1 MSGYAILEIGGK
13 QHRVCVGE
21 NVRVDFMANRKVGER
36 FDIGTVLMV
45 GGESYKIGTPHVAGA
60 SVSCTVTAG
69 GDGEAVKGEKVRVF
83 KKKRRKGFTKTI
95 GHRQQYTEISIDTI
109 KA

>member
-1 MSGYAILEIGGK
+1 MTGYAILEIGGK
-13 QHRVCVGE
+13 QHRVMAGE
-21 NVRVDFMANRKVGER
+21 NLRVDFMAGRKVGEK
-36 FDIGTVLMV
+36 FDVERVLMV
-45 GGESYKIGTPHVAGA
+45 GGESYKIGKPFVSGA
-60 SVSCTVTAG
+60 LVSCTVTAG
-69 GDGEAVKGEKVRVF
+69 EGKSLLGDKVRVY